1 MLLSIKEKEKY
12 VIELREQDKTYR
24 EIAHELKISPREISR
39 ILKKSNN
46 EMEEKERKKIVL
58 SKPSQALQLYKKGK
72 SPIDVSIKL
81 DLSPQESTSLYHN
94 YLYLNNLHHF
104 IEIFKEFDY
113 DSLHDIIDHYDIM
126 KENGIGKKE
135 IVEAIKISN
144 EYPKIKEEH
153 HDISEELKELKRQRD
168 FYIPDNKMLIGKN
181 CELNNEHKSLLL
193 KNETQNRLLQLAEN
207 ELKKKSVLLNRI
219 HNSEDYTTLKNK
231 VEEQINDFLS
241 QKKDFFKLAITIILD
256 IIKEDPEK
264 DLLINNILY
273 PNENPQ
279 FGYFIIPYED
289 KIARIADT
297 LYNTVLGINKNN
309 ILNS

>member
-1 MLLSIKEKEKY
+1 MIYLSVKEKEKY
-12 VIELREQDKTYR
+12 VIELRKQDKTYR

-39 ILKKSNN
+39 ILKKSNS

-58 SKPSQALQLYKKGK
+58 SKSSQALQLYKKGK
-72 SPIDVSIKL
+72 SPIDVAIKL
-81 DLSPQESTSLYHN
+81 DLSPQESNSLYHN

-104 IEIFKEFDY
+104 IETFKEFDY
-113 DSLHDIIDHYDIM
+113 DSLQDIIDHYDIM

-144 EYPKIKEEH
+144 EYPKIKEEY

-168 FYIPDNKMLIGKN
+168 FYIPDNKMLISKN
-181 CELNNEHKSLLL
+181 CELNNELKSLIL

-207 ELKKKSVLLNRI
+207 ELNKKRVLLNRI

-241 QKKDFFKLAITIILD
+241 QKKRFF
-256 IIKEDPEK
+256 
-264 DLLINNILY
+264 
-273 PNENPQ
+273 
-279 FGYFIIPYED
+279 
-289 KIARIADT
+289 
-297 LYNTVLGINKNN
+297 
-309 ILNS
+309 LN